1 MSQSSLPL
9 SARLIQFWCRRAPVE
24 RGKLRLVRWAA
35 NRCMARGARLQTT
48 QLDCGVELQCDLS
61 RLIQQQL
68 FFTGTYHTERQQLA
82 DWRRQVRTSS
92 VIFNVGANVGVYSL
106 EAKAANPQAHVLA
119 FEPTPQWAAHLRG
132 TIARNA
138 IVGLEVL
145 EAAAGSTPGRAIL
158 QTCDGSPALDH
169 PSNEGM
175 NFITPDLN
183 GAQGFDIDVT
193 SLDHEAK
200 VRGWQHIDLMK
211 IDVQGHEPA
220 VLEGASGLLQRQ
232 AIGCLFI
239 EINGL
244 QPGDPGKQALQLLS
258 RAGYRFRP
266 AGRPHQPLAA
276 AGAWVAGIDD
286 LVAMPAQSPQQA

>member
-1 MSQSSLPL
+1 MSQSSAPL
-9 SARLIQFWCRRAPVE
+9 SARLVQFWCRRAPVQ

-35 NRCMARGARLQTT
+35 NRCLAEGARLQTT
-48 QLDCGVELQCDLS
+48 QLDCGMEIECDLS

-82 DWRRQVRTSS
+82 DWCRQACSS
-92 VIFNVGANVGVYSL
+92 QVILDVGANVGIYSI
-106 EAKAANPQAHVLA
+106 EAKAASPTAQVVA
-119 FEPTPQWAAHLRG
+119 FEPTPQWAAHLRD

-138 IVGLEVL
+138 IDGLEVL
-145 EAAAGSTPGRAIL
+145 EVAAGSAPGRAIL
-158 QTCDGSPALDH
+158 QSCNGSPAQGH
-169 PSNEGM
+169 PTNEGM
-175 NFITPDLN
+175 NFITPNLN
-183 GAQGFDIDVT
+183 GAQGFAVQLT
-193 SLDHEAK
+193 SLDHEAHA
-200 VRGWQHIDLMK
+200 RGWQRIDLVK

-220 VLEGASGLLQRQ
+220 VLEGARDLLQRQ

-244 QPGDPGKQALQLLS
+244 QPGDPGEQALQLLS
-258 RAGYRFRP
+258 RSGYRFRP

-276 AGAWVAGIDD
+276 AGPWLDGIAD